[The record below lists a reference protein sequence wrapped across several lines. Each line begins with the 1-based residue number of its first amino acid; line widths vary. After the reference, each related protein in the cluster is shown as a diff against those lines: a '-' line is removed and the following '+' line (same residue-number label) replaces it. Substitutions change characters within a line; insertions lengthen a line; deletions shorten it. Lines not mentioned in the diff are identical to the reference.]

1 MTDINQIRKTIADR
15 YSESCGKISHEPN
28 KGIVRVFSNPTV
40 KSFYL
45 DLVYRGNDKV
55 NFGHRMTD
63 KDIILLSE
71 VVAEH
76 NNVAFG

>member
-1 MTDINQIRKTIADR
+1 MTDINQIRKSISDR
-15 YSESCGKISHEPN
+15 YIEGCDKIKHPIN
-28 KGIVRVFSNPTV
+28 KGIQRVLTNPTV

-55 NFGHRMTD
+55 NFSHRMTD

-71 VVAEH
+71 AVSEYS
-76 NNVAFG
+76 NVYN